1 MAKLNGLKLTED
13 EVSQTIDL
21 KELFGVSVIGSEG
34 LKQAIGGAIIDKIVN
49 RTESGVG
56 VDGKKLKAPYS
67 KDYSESLDFKA
78 FGKSKNKVNMTLTGQ
93 MLGSLD
99 IVESKGNSI
108 KIGWDDSEENAKA
121 YNHNTGDTVPKR
133 PFFGV
138 TEKELREI
146 KSEFEDKVKAQERAL
161 EEEKVRVLG
170 AILRRL
176 QGR

>member
-1 MAKLNGLKLTED
+1 MAKLNGLKLSED

-146 KSEFEDKVKAQERAL
+146 KSEFEDKAKAQERAL